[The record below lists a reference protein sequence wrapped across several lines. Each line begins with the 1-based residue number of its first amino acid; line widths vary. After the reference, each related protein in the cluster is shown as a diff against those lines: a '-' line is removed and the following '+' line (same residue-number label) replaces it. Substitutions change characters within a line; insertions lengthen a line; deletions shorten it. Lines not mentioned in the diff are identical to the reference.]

1 MLCRPIQ
8 RSVPARSQGPLS
20 TLPSATPPSSS
31 TLDADVRQALEEPS
45 RDSVWTYTSTS
56 IPTQHA
62 NLLYSNTRG
71 VDSRKDRSGGRARS
85 LSQSTIDAQST
96 EQGLESGAF
105 KVVINRA
112 DSVLRSSRNQR
123 TSLPTLEVPIPH
135 YRLGTPR
142 FSARGT
148 AFLHSSVYTGSSTN
162 GEDLRSS
169 VLTDG
174 DYDQLFPVPPGK
186 EPRSVL
192 SRRHSH
198 ASPQSYTIHI
208 TPVPQ
213 GAADSTVILPGT
225 NRQHTKPILP
235 AVFDDLAA
243 NPDNPSIV
251 RYAPMTKEIIAA
263 SPARII
269 AQVTSENF
277 LDYELLSDFFLTVRS
292 YLSTK
297 DLLSYLVARF
307 EWAINRFDDNGRVI
321 RVRAFA
327 ALRHWIL
334 NYFSY
339 DFVLD
344 RDLRVQFCDRLN
356 ELTKIIRGR
365 VNYGNSD
372 MKLISDLKKCW
383 NGRCALY
390 WDYPETH
397 NDNQQDIV
405 IHPGGISGSR
415 NSKLSHPSQLRPKI
429 VGVKPPQSR
438 QATGQAEAGGMQGFN
453 RQYSTTTI
461 RSLPISPISEQSIQ
475 AMSCTI
481 LAKGFRKTVAQTN
494 RGLGNHPVSAASE
507 SHRICPAARS
517 ATANEKVKHSRTGH
531 KRSGSF
537 SDAARDNRAS
547 LSAGRNGT
555 PDDQA
560 RMAYPYSGSLIRG
573 NLVLPVQPYVRIFAP
588 TTPAV
593 ELPTV
598 NFPFQDQDD
607 EPYDSRKLGA
617 PNAPGVKTLLG
628 SIRRALSRKYS
639 GSSVSM
645 NPSGTDGSVPSLSIG
660 KSSALPSNLV
670 YQAGFN
676 SPAGGSRSNMRVDLL
691 AADIGEAFR
700 RALEKQSEQNVQR
713 LSHTNLALANEVQ
726 PDVHESLSEQ
736 PMPVASLRPNDFH
749 RLHSEVTNGSQSIFI
764 VDDTGASLPQF
775 LTVVEAGVIGEGS
788 VIKESDSLAKTR
800 SATPPL
806 SADPSTE
813 NLPLI
818 SDLVG
823 HNELG
828 NNPLLLSS
836 LEDARVVQGWKHHPS
851 TTATRSVG
859 FKAECPRLSMNGRGQ
874 SFKSN
879 KSGSL
884 SLRKYASF
892 QSTFTRHVPE
902 HSFTSTVDGIVGLA
916 TDIFDG
922 PPPHLLRRRP
932 GGNLRANQNVHDLKQ
947 LPRARSTGSLTTCT
961 DSSRGSAFIQSGN
974 RTTRNMASHKPSLR
988 LSSRVAEPL
997 DMIFKKSPS
1006 LVQTHSSQPALRR
1019 PSFEAA
1025 VAEFARIPDDEE
1037 GGIEATLLKLEGKY
1051 QRSPTEPAS
1060 SPSPPIHDSPLDERC
1075 NTQRHVIQ
1083 AHLELQQQPHKHM
1096 TKTIDTDMPR
1106 IKSPPY
1112 SEPGQST
1119 NGSLRNSNDT
1129 VGLHEVAP
1137 SFRYTASDELYN
1149 SIPLLERDLGG
1160 GPAGKQSFQ
1169 ESTSTTI
1176 PRPLF
1181 ARLTPTRRLPENE
1194 SIRRFRHG
1202 SHAPTATTDSF
1213 LLDEDEFLSD
1223 LSSDMDDEDGA
1234 LSERW
1239 ISPIEGPQVTTLLS
1253 LGCHPPSPPMT
1264 IENALSISSQA
1275 NQAQDQRKPP
1285 TPDPSPVSRHVEP
1298 DLPIGLQQ
1306 SGCLVQEPIQPSLHL
1321 CFILGYDSEL
1331 LAQQF
1336 TIIEKD
1342 ALNEIDW
1349 RDLVDMRWNNSSPQ
1363 VTNWVNYLQTHEP
1376 RGIDLVTA
1384 RFNVIVKWALSEIIL
1399 TRNIEERALTIMKY
1413 IHIAQQS
1420 RKIHNY
1426 ATLLQLTIALTSVDC
1441 TRLTKTWEMI
1451 PAAEKKILQDLETL
1465 VTPLKNFHN
1474 LRSEMEKANA
1484 DDGCIPVVGMFHSI
1498 HVGLIR
1504 LGSNIL

>member
-1 MLCRPIQ
+1 M
-8 RSVPARSQGPLS
+8 
-20 TLPSATPPSSS
+20 
-31 TLDADVRQALEEPS
+31 
-45 RDSVWTYTSTS
+45 
-56 IPTQHA
+56 
-62 NLLYSNTRG
+62 
-71 VDSRKDRSGGRARS
+71 
-85 LSQSTIDAQST
+85 
-96 EQGLESGAF
+96 
-105 KVVINRA
+105 
-112 DSVLRSSRNQR
+112 
-123 TSLPTLEVPIPH
+123 
-135 YRLGTPR
+135 
-142 FSARGT
+142 
-148 AFLHSSVYTGSSTN
+148 HSSVYTGSSTN

-169 VLTDG
+169 VLTGG
-174 DYDQLFPVPPGK
+174 DYDQLFPIAPGR

-198 ASPQSYTIHI
+198 ASPQSYTVHI
-208 TPVPQ
+208 APVTHS
-213 GAADSTVILPGT
+213 AVDSTIILPET
-225 NRQHTKPILP
+225 NRQHAKPILP
-235 AVFDDLAA
+235 AIFDDLAA
-243 NPDNPSIV
+243 NPDNPSVV

-277 LDYELLSDFFLTVRS
+277 LDYELLSDFFLTVRA

-356 ELTKIIRGR
+356 ELTKIVRGR

-397 NDNQQDIV
+397 NDHQQDIV

-415 NSKLSHPSQLRPKI
+415 NSKLSHPSQLRPMI
-429 VGVKPPQSR
+429 VGGQPPQSR
-438 QATGQAEAGGMQGFN
+438 QAAGPIEPGSMQGSN
-453 RQYSTTTI
+453 RQHSTETI

-481 LAKGFRKTVAQTN
+481 PAKGIRKMVAQAS
-494 RGLGNHPVSAASE
+494 RVPSNHSMLAAPE
-507 SHRICPAARS
+507 SHRMCPAARS

-560 RMAYPYSGSLIRG
+560 CTAYPYSGSLIRG
-573 NLVLPVQPYVRIFAP
+573 NLVLPVQPYVRNLAP

-593 ELPTV
+593 ELLNV
-598 NFPFQDQDD
+598 NFPSQDQDD
-607 EPYDSRKLGA
+607 EHYDSRKLGA
-617 PNAPGVKTLLG
+617 PNTAGVKTLLG

-639 GSSVSM
+639 GSNVSM
-645 NPSGTDGSVPSLSIG
+645 NLSGTDGSAPSLTIS

-670 YQAGFN
+670 YQAGVN
-676 SPAGGSRSNMRVDLL
+676 SPVGGSRSNMRVDLL
-691 AADIGEAFR
+691 AADVGEAFR
-700 RALEKQSEQNVQR
+700 QALEKQSEQNAQR
-713 LSHTNLALANEVQ
+713 LSHSCLALGNEIQ
-726 PDVHESLSEQ
+726 PDVHDSLPEQ

-749 RLHSEVTNGSQSIFI
+749 RLLSEVTNGSQSIFI
-764 VDDTGASLPQF
+764 VDDTGPSLPQF
-775 LTVVEAGVIGEGS
+775 STVSEARVIGQDA
-788 VIKESDSLAKTR
+788 VIRRHDSFAMTR
-800 SATPPL
+800 SVTPPL

-813 NLPLI
+813 NFPHI
-818 SDLVG
+818 SDLIG

-828 NNPLLLSS
+828 KNPLLFSS
-836 LEDARVVQGWKHHPS
+836 LGGARVAESRKRHS
-851 TTATRSVG
+851 SITATKSMGPESVR
-859 FKAECPRLSMNGRGQ
+859 PRPSMNGRGQ
-874 SFKSN
+874 SFLSD

-884 SLRKYASF
+884 SLRRYASF
-892 QSTFTRHVPE
+892 QSTFTRHIPE
-902 HSFTSTVDGIVGLA
+902 NSFDTTSNVNAIVGLP

-947 LPRARSTGSLTTCT
+947 MPRARSTGSLTTCT
-961 DSSRGSAFIQSGN
+961 DSSRGSTFFQAGN
-974 RTTRNMASHKPSLR
+974 RITRNIPSHKPSLR

-997 DMIFKKSPS
+997 NMMLKKSPS
-1006 LVQTHSSQPALRR
+1006 LVHTHSSQPALRR

-1051 QRSPTEPAS
+1051 QRSPTEAAS
-1060 SPSPPIHDSPLDERC
+1060 SSTPPLHDLPLDEQC
-1075 NTQRHVIQ
+1075 STKQHITQ
-1083 AHLELQQQPHKHM
+1083 AHLELQRCPPEHKNKIAH
-1096 TKTIDTDMPR
+1096 TDMLR
-1106 IKSPPY
+1106 KEHPPH
-1112 SEPGQST
+1112 SELGHST
-1119 NGSLRNSNDT
+1119 NERSQNSINPE
-1129 VGLHEVAP
+1129 GLNEVMS
-1137 SFRYTASDELYN
+1137 SFCYTASEESYN
-1149 SIPLLERDLGG
+1149 SIPLLERDLSG
-1160 GPAGKQSFQ
+1160 GPIEKQSFQ
-1169 ESTSTTI
+1169 DSTSTTI

-1181 ARLTPTRRLPENE
+1181 ARLTPTGRLLENE
-1194 SIRRFRHG
+1194 SIRRLRHG

-1223 LSSDMDDEDGA
+1223 LSSDMDDEDVA
-1234 LSERW
+1234 LREDW
-1239 ISPIEGPQVTTLLS
+1239 TAPVEGPQETTLLN

-1264 IENALSISSQA
+1264 IENALSITSQA

-1285 TPDPSPVSRHVEP
+1285 TPDPSPISRHVEP
-1298 DLPIGLQQ
+1298 DLPLGPKE
-1306 SGCLVQEPIQPSLHL
+1306 SGCLVQEPVHPSLHI

-1363 VTNWVNYLQTHEP
+1363 VTNWVNYLQTNDP

-1413 IHIAQQS
+1413 IHIAQQC

-1474 LRSEMEKANA
+1474 LRLEMEKANA
-1484 DDGCIPVVGMFHSI
+1484 DEGCIPVVGMFR
-1498 HVGLIR
+1498 LIKT
-1504 LGSNIL
+1504 

>member
-1 MLCRPIQ
+1 M
-8 RSVPARSQGPLS
+8 
-20 TLPSATPPSSS
+20 
-31 TLDADVRQALEEPS
+31 
-45 RDSVWTYTSTS
+45 
-56 IPTQHA
+56 
-62 NLLYSNTRG
+62 
-71 VDSRKDRSGGRARS
+71 
-85 LSQSTIDAQST
+85 
-96 EQGLESGAF
+96 
-105 KVVINRA
+105 
-112 DSVLRSSRNQR
+112 
-123 TSLPTLEVPIPH
+123 
-135 YRLGTPR
+135 
-142 FSARGT
+142 
-148 AFLHSSVYTGSSTN
+148 
-162 GEDLRSS
+162 
-169 VLTDG
+169 
-174 DYDQLFPVPPGK
+174 
-186 EPRSVL
+186 
-192 SRRHSH
+192 
-198 ASPQSYTIHI
+198 
-208 TPVPQ
+208 
-213 GAADSTVILPGT
+213 
-225 NRQHTKPILP
+225 
-235 AVFDDLAA
+235 
-243 NPDNPSIV
+243 
-251 RYAPMTKEIIAA
+251 
-263 SPARII
+263 
-269 AQVTSENF
+269 
-277 LDYELLSDFFLTVRS
+277 
-292 YLSTK
+292 
-297 DLLSYLVARF
+297 ARF

-356 ELTKIIRGR
+356 ELTKIVRGR
-365 VNYGNSD
+365 INYGNSD

-383 NGRCALY
+383 NGRCAFY
-390 WDYPETH
+390 WDYPDTH
-397 NDNQQDIV
+397 NNNQQDIV

-415 NSKLSHPSQLRPKI
+415 NSNLSHPSQLRPKR
-429 VGVKPPQSR
+429 VRVKPPQSS
-438 QATGQAEAGGMQGFN
+438 QATGQADPGDMRGFS
-453 RQYSTTTI
+453 RQYSATTI

-481 LAKGFRKTVAQTN
+481 PAKGFRKMVAEAN
-494 RGLGNHPVSAASE
+494 RSLSNHPPLTAPQ

-547 LSAGRNGT
+547 LSAGRNTT

-573 NLVLPVQPYVRIFAP
+573 NLILPVLPYVRTIAP

-593 ELPTV
+593 ELPTIK
-598 NFPFQDQDD
+598 FPSQDQDD
-607 EPYDSRKLGA
+607 EPYDSRKLGT

-639 GSSVSM
+639 GSNVSM
-645 NPSGTDGSVPSLSIG
+645 NLSGTDGSSPSLSVG

-676 SPAGGSRSNMRVDLL
+676 SSAGGSRANMRVDLL
-691 AADIGEAFR
+691 AADIGEAYR
-700 RALEKQSEQNVQR
+700 QALERQSEQNTQR
-713 LSHTNLALANEVQ
+713 RSHTSSAVGPEVR
-726 PDVHESLSEQ
+726 PDVHESLPEQ
-736 PMPVASLRPNDFH
+736 QMPVASLRPHDFH

-764 VDDTGASLPQF
+764 VDDTGPSLPQF
-775 LTVVEAGVIGEGS
+775 STSSGAGVIGGRS
-788 VIKESDSLAKTR
+788 VIKEHDSLAKAR
-800 SATPPL
+800 SVTPPL
-806 SADPSTE
+806 SADSSTE
-813 NLPLI
+813 NFPLI

-828 NNPLLLSS
+828 KKPLLLSS
-836 LEDARVVQGWKHHPS
+836 LEDARVAESWQRYSS
-851 TTATRSVG
+851 TTATRSMG
-859 FKAECPRLSMNGRGQ
+859 FKLERPRITMNGQAQ

-902 HSFTSTVDGIVGLA
+902 ISFVATSNVDAIVGLA

-932 GGNLRANQNVHDLKQ
+932 GGNLRANQNVHDLKH
-947 LPRARSTGSLTTCT
+947 LSRARSTGSLTTCT
-961 DSSRGSAFIQSGN
+961 NSSRGSTFLQSGN
-974 RTTRNMASHKPSLR
+974 RIARNITGHRPSLR

-997 DMIFKKSPS
+997 DKILKKSPS

-1051 QRSPTEPAS
+1051 QRSPTEPES
-1060 SPSPPIHDSPLDERC
+1060 SPLPPIHDFLLDERC
-1075 NTQRHVIQ
+1075 NVQRHIIQ
-1083 AHLELQQQPHKHM
+1083 AHLELQQHPSKHI
-1096 TKTIDTDMPR
+1096 TKSTNTDTPR
-1106 IKSPPY
+1106 IENPPQSQLGQYINEY
-1112 SEPGQST
+1112 SQ
-1119 NGSLRNSNDT
+1119 NSIDAGGPN
-1129 VGLHEVAP
+1129 EVAP
-1137 SFRYTASDELYN
+1137 SFRHTASDESYN
-1149 SIPLLERDLGG
+1149 SIPLLERDLSC
-1160 GPAGKQSFQ
+1160 GPDERQSFQ
-1169 ESTSTTI
+1169 ESTFTTI

-1181 ARLTPTRRLPENE
+1181 ARLTPTGRLLENE
-1194 SIRRFRHG
+1194 SIRRLRHG

-1223 LSSDMDDEDGA
+1223 LSSDLDEEDGA
-1234 LSERW
+1234 LSEDW
-1239 ISPIEGPQVTTLLS
+1239 IAPIDGLQETTLLN

-1298 DLPIGLQQ
+1298 DLPIGLKE
-1306 SGCLVQEPIQPSLHL
+1306 SVCHVQEPIQPSLHL

-1413 IHIAQQS
+1413 IHIAQQC

-1441 TRLTKTWEMI
+1441 TRLIKTWERI

-1474 LRSEMEKANA
+1474 LRLEMEKANA
-1484 DDGCIPVVGMFHSI
+1484 DDGCIPVVGMFQLINTGSI
-1498 HVGLIR
+1498 GLD
-1504 LGSNIL
+1504 SNHL

>member
-1 MLCRPIQ
+1 MN
-8 RSVPARSQGPLS
+8 
-20 TLPSATPPSSS
+20 PPYSKGRVAESR
-31 TLDADVRQALEEPS
+31 TDAP
-45 RDSVWTYTSTS
+45 
-56 IPTQHA
+56 
-62 NLLYSNTRG
+62 
-71 VDSRKDRSGGRARS
+71 GGRARS
-85 LSQSTIDAQST
+85 LSQSTIDTQLIN
-96 EQGLESGAF
+96 QGLESGAF
-105 KVVINRA
+105 KVVINQA
-112 DSVLRSSRNQR
+112 DSVFRSPRTQR

-148 AFLHSSVYTGSSTN
+148 AFLHSSVYTRSSTT

-169 VLTDG
+169 VLSNG
-174 DYDQLFPVPPGK
+174 DYDQLFPVPSGM
-186 EPRSVL
+186 ESRSVL

-198 ASPQSYTIHI
+198 TSPQSYAIQISSAPH
-208 TPVPQ
+208 
-213 GAADSTVILPGT
+213 GAADSTIIPPEA
-225 NRQHTKPILP
+225 NQQRIKPILP
-235 AVFDDLAA
+235 AIFDDLAA
-243 NPDNPSIV
+243 NPDDPSIV

-277 LDYELLSDFFLTVRS
+277 LDYELLSDFFLTVRA
-292 YLSTK
+292 YLTTK

-356 ELTKIIRGR
+356 ELTKIVRGR

-390 WDYPETH
+390 WDYPETR
-397 NDNQQDIV
+397 NDNQQDIF

-415 NSKLSHPSQLRPKI
+415 NSQLSHPSQLRPKTL
-429 VGVKPPQSR
+429 GVRPPQSR
-438 QATGQAEAGGMQGFN
+438 HVTGQAEPSSMQGST
-453 RQYSTTTI
+453 RQYSATTI
-461 RSLPISPISEQSIQ
+461 GSLPISPISEQSIQ

-481 LAKGFRKTVAQTN
+481 PGKGFRKMVTQS
-494 RGLGNHPVSAASE
+494 NHGPANHSASAAPE
-507 SHRICPAARS
+507 SHRICPAAPS
-517 ATANEKVKHSRTGH
+517 ATANEKAKYSRTGH

-547 LSAGRNGT
+547 LSSGGKGT
-555 PDDQA
+555 SDGQV

-573 NLVLPVQPYVRIFAP
+573 NLVLPVQPYVRTFAP
-588 TTPAV
+588 TTPAI

-598 NFPFQDQDD
+598 NFPSQDQDD
-607 EPYDSRKLGA
+607 DTYDSRKLGA

-639 GSSVSM
+639 GSNVSM
-645 NPSGTDGSVPSLSIG
+645 SPSGTDGSIPSLSIG

-670 YQAGFN
+670 YQAGFS
-676 SPAGGSRSNMRVDLL
+676 SPMGGSRSNTRIDLL
-691 AADIGEAFR
+691 AADVGEAFR
-700 RALEKQSEQNVQR
+700 QALERQSEQNRQR
-713 LSHTNLALANEVQ
+713 LSHTGLALGNEIQ
-726 PDVHESLSEQ
+726 PGAHEALHEQ

-764 VDDTGASLPQF
+764 VDDTGPSLPQVS
-775 LTVVEAGVIGEGS
+775 TVSEGRAIGGDTVRKGHNS
-788 VIKESDSLAKTR
+788 FTITR
-800 SATPPL
+800 SVTPPL

-813 NLPLI
+813 NFPLI
-818 SDLVG
+818 TDLVG
-823 HNELG
+823 HDELG
-828 NNPLLLSS
+828 KNPLLLSS
-836 LEDARVVQGWKHHPS
+836 LEDAKGAENRKQRPG
-851 TTATRSVG
+851 TTATKYAG
-859 FKAECPRLSMNGRGQ
+859 FKSERPRLSTNGRGQ

-884 SLRKYASF
+884 SLRRYASF
-892 QSTFTRHVPE
+892 QSIFTRHVPE
-902 HSFTSTVDGIVGLA
+902 NSSDATNNIDATIGLA

-922 PPPHLLRRRP
+922 PPPHSLRRRP

-947 LPRARSTGSLTTCT
+947 LAKARSTGSITTCT
-961 DSSRGSAFIQSGN
+961 DSSRGSAFLQSGN
-974 RTTRNMASHKPSLR
+974 RITRNMPSRKPSLR
-988 LSSRVAEPL
+988 VSSRATQPL
-997 DMIFKKSPS
+997 DTMPKRSPS

-1060 SPSPPIHDSPLDERC
+1060 SPPPSHVCNSACDQCSMQQHVTQANLDMQHHQPEHMAKIRVTDVPRVENPPDSERGHSANEDSQPPI
-1075 NTQRHVIQ
+1075 
-1083 AHLELQQQPHKHM
+1083 
-1096 TKTIDTDMPR
+1096 DT
-1106 IKSPPY
+1106 
-1112 SEPGQST
+1112 GVQ
-1119 NGSLRNSNDT
+1119 NG
-1129 VGLHEVAP
+1129 V
-1137 SFRYTASDELYN
+1137 TASFHSVASEGSYS
-1149 SIPLLERDLGG
+1149 SIPLLERDLSGG
-1160 GPAGKQSFQ
+1160 QAENQSFQ
-1169 ESTSTTI
+1169 DLRSTSM

-1181 ARLTPTRRLPENE
+1181 ARLTPTGRVLENE
-1194 SIRRFRHG
+1194 SIRRLKHG
-1202 SHAPTATTDSF
+1202 SQAPTATTDSF

-1223 LSSDMDDEDGA
+1223 LSSDMDDEDGDM
-1234 LSERW
+1234 SEGW
-1239 ISPIEGPQVTTLLS
+1239 IAPIEGPQETTLLN

-1264 IENALSISSQA
+1264 IENALLIRSQA

-1298 DLPIGLQQ
+1298 DLSTAPRE
-1306 SGCLVQEPIQPSLHL
+1306 SGCLVQEPGRPSLHL

-1349 RDLVDMRWNNSSPQ
+1349 RDLVDMRWSNSSPQ
-1363 VTNWVNYLQTHEP
+1363 VANWVNYLQTHDP

-1399 TRNIEERALTIMKY
+1399 TRHIEERALTIMKY
-1413 IHIAQQS
+1413 IHIAQQC

-1484 DDGCIPVVGMFHSI
+1484 DDGCIPVVGMFQLI
-1498 HVGLIR
+1498 HIDDWYR
-1504 LGSNIL
+1504 L